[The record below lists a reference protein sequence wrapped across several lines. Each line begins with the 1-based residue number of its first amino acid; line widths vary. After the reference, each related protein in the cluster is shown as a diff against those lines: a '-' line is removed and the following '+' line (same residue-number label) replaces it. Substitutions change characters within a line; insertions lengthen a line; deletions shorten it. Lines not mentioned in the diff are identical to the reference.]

1 MFGKWLSISI
11 CSGPVVLKEG
21 AWREGGREGGLEQP
35 TITGIKHMTLFEGV
49 TTVSQ

>member
-21 AWREGGREGGLEQP
+21 AWREGGLEQP

>member
-21 AWREGGREGGLEQP
+21 GREGGSAGATNDHRNQ
-35 TITGIKHMTLFEGV
+35 TYDAV
-49 TTVSQ
+49 